1 MSGAIAQELRRRFGP
16 SAASLVRRLPVACRS
31 TARRRRFL
39 LLATCA
45 PGFAAVAALPLHKN
59 LWLLLGGTAWILAA
73 SALRFL
79 SEPELISG
87 GHLD

>member
-1 MSGAIAQELRRRFGP
+1 MNQALAQELRRRFGP
-16 SAASLVRRLPVACRS
+16 SAAALVRTLPLACRT

-39 LLATCA
+39 LLAASA

-73 SALRFL
+73 LALRFL